1 MNWASYLNLFN
12 FIKWQCLFNYYQ
24 HEIVFQVLQ
33 KCSTGWDC
41 WVVSGLPRKKVP
53 QQTVVLNLSIA
64 L

>member
-1 MNWASYLNLFN
+1 MNWASYLN
-12 FIKWQCLFNYYQ
+12 LFNYYQ